1 MDVGLSGQRSS
12 GGWVCANM
20 VVVWVV
26 GRLVVGW
33 FLLIWWWLLGI
44 DCEIRIFFFVFF
56 FHFTMKQTLANNFL
70 QFSYNKIYIIKYS
83 HICIFYH
90 TFMLSFD

>member
-1 MDVGLSGQRSS
+1 MDVGLSGQWSS
-12 GGWVCANM
+12 GGWVCAKM

-44 DCEIRIFFFVFF
+44 DCEIRIFFCFF
-56 FHFTMKQTLANNFL
+56 FSILP
-70 QFSYNKIYIIKYS
+70 
-83 HICIFYH
+83 
-90 TFMLSFD
+90 